1 MGDATHAHVLRVR
14 WLHLILLERLHL
26 DDVLGG
32 ISCVLVIAGGLV
44 GDYDC
49 KNWDGGDMRD
59 STYHGEHGDQRR
71 CRARTS
77 SQRESGDGL
86 SCLQRTWWSGLGAGR
101 SESGAKYIELQRI
114 PRPGHS
120 IKLVLYQRAAT
131 PARLYRP
138 DRQLTTGSAAHR
150 MIPLFCAQVRANCSH
165 HSLTAPGADDRS
177 SGSNLFRHY
186 SPGLSMSSPPSISI
200 GLEAKA
206 GAFVLDLSEGIVT
219 C

>member
-49 KNWDGGDMRD
+49 KNWDGDMRD

-77 SQRESGDGL
+77 SQRGSGDGL

-114 PRPGHS
+114 PRPG
-120 IKLVLYQRAAT
+120 LLAAT
-131 PARLYRP
+131 PARLHRP
-138 DRQLTTGSAAHR
+138 DRQLTTGSAAHDDSPCFALKFDLIALIILSQPR
-150 MIPLFCAQVRANCSH
+150 APMIDPLG
-165 HSLTAPGADDRS
+165 PI
-177 SGSNLFRHY
+177 Y
-186 SPGLSMSSPPSISI
+186 SATIHLVS
-200 GLEAKA
+200 
-206 GAFVLDLSEGIVT
+206 V
-219 C
+219 